1 MRTIKQKGCRMAK
14 NNSCL
19 KPIGTRI
26 TILDENDSEVATI
39 TGYEIRNNAT
49 YLIVDNGIHE
59 TKVNSMCENKTFKYI
74 D

>member
-1 MRTIKQKGCRMAK
+1 MAK

-39 TGYEIRNNAT
+39 VGYEIRENAT
-49 YLIVDNGIHE
+49 YLIVKGFVLENR
-59 TKVNSMCENKTFKYI
+59 VNVLGEGRVFI
-74 D
+74 FVD

>member
-1 MRTIKQKGCRMAK
+1 MAK

-26 TILDENDSEVATI
+26 TILDENDSEVAVI
-39 TGYEIRNNAT
+39 VGYEIRKNAT
-49 YLIVDNGIHE
+49 YLIVKGFVFENR
-59 TKVNSMCENKTFKYI
+59 VNVLGEGKTFVFV

>member
-1 MRTIKQKGCRMAK
+1 MRILKQKGFRMAK

-26 TILDENDSEVATI
+26 TILDENDSEVAVI
-39 TGYEIRNNAT
+39 VGYEIRKNAT
-49 YLIVDNGIHE
+49 YLIVKGFVFDN
-59 TKVNSMCENKTFKYI
+59 KVNILGEGRVFKFL

>member
-1 MRTIKQKGCRMAK
+1 MAK

-26 TILDENDSEVATI
+26 TILDENDSEVAVI
-39 TGYEIRNNAT
+39 VGYEIRKNVT
-49 YLIVDNGIHE
+49 YLIVKGFVLENR
-59 TKVNSMCENKTFKYI
+59 VNILGEGRVFKFL